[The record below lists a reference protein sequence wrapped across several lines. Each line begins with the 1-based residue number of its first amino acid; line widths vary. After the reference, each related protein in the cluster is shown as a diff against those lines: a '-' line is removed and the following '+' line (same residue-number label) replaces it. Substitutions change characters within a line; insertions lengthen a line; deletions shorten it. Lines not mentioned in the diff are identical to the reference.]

1 MIANIANGSSAKE
14 FVMRDEILL
23 KRLMHYMM
31 NDSVKLQMAAT
42 YCVSN
47 LVWSTEEGAVDRQQ
61 KLRDLGVQ
69 KLLQSL
75 LTTSDVNLFERY
87 GRDFLSEGLTVKVP
101 QELNLGLQESPIWDL
116 FQVKPRMVNGER
128 MPLPLASF
136 ADQNQSVGTLWPIQN
151 SCEIFFGEY
160 FIIISWERIVQFRV
174 FVFEN

>member
-1 MIANIANGSSAKE
+1 MFFLSKIRLNKVLYLRIKFDLSTQALCVIANIANGSSAKE
-14 FVMRDEILL
+14 FVMRDESLL

-75 LTTSDVNLFERY
+75 LTTSAVNLFERY
-87 GRDFLSEGLTVKVP
+87 DVSFPASLS
-101 QELNLGLQESPIWDL
+101 
-116 FQVKPRMVNGER
+116 
-128 MPLPLASF
+128 
-136 ADQNQSVGTLWPIQN
+136 
-151 SCEIFFGEY
+151 
-160 FIIISWERIVQFRV
+160 
-174 FVFEN
+174 

>member
-1 MIANIANGSSAKE
+1 
-14 FVMRDEILL
+14 MRDEILL

-87 GRDFLSEGLTVKVP
+87 GRDFLSESLLVKVL
-101 QELNLGLQESPIWDL
+101 QELI
-116 FQVKPRMVNGER
+116 
-128 MPLPLASF
+128 
-136 ADQNQSVGTLWPIQN
+136 
-151 SCEIFFGEY
+151 
-160 FIIISWERIVQFRV
+160 
-174 FVFEN
+174 

>member
-1 MIANIANGSSAKE
+1 
-14 FVMRDEILL
+14 MRDEILL

-87 GRDFLSEGLTVKVP
+87 GRDFLSEGLLVKVP
-101 QELNLGLQESPIWDL
+101 QELI
-116 FQVKPRMVNGER
+116 
-128 MPLPLASF
+128 
-136 ADQNQSVGTLWPIQN
+136 
-151 SCEIFFGEY
+151 
-160 FIIISWERIVQFRV
+160 
-174 FVFEN
+174 

>member
-1 MIANIANGSSAKE
+1 
-14 FVMRDEILL
+14 MRDEILL

-87 GRDFLSEGLTVKVP
+87 GRNFLSEGLLVKVP
-101 QELNLGLQESPIWDL
+101 QELI
-116 FQVKPRMVNGER
+116 
-128 MPLPLASF
+128 
-136 ADQNQSVGTLWPIQN
+136 
-151 SCEIFFGEY
+151 
-160 FIIISWERIVQFRV
+160 
-174 FVFEN
+174 

>member
-14 FVMRDEILL
+14 FVMRDETLL

-87 GRDFLSEGLTVKVP
+87 GRDFLSEGLLVKVP
-101 QELNLGLQESPIWDL
+101 QELI
-116 FQVKPRMVNGER
+116 
-128 MPLPLASF
+128 
-136 ADQNQSVGTLWPIQN
+136 
-151 SCEIFFGEY
+151 
-160 FIIISWERIVQFRV
+160 
-174 FVFEN
+174 

>member
-1 MIANIANGSSAKE
+1 MHGGMLILDHHLLFRTIGWRLSAWRITIDNSLRASTNHAAPYLVLHLTFLFLCILQALCVIANIANGSSAKD

-47 LVWSTEEGAVDRQQ
+47 LVWSTEDGAVDRQQ

-75 LTTSDVNLFERY
+75 LTTSDVNLFER
-87 GRDFLSEGLTVKVP
+87 
-101 QELNLGLQESPIWDL
+101 
-116 FQVKPRMVNGER
+116 
-128 MPLPLASF
+128 
-136 ADQNQSVGTLWPIQN
+136 
-151 SCEIFFGEY
+151 
-160 FIIISWERIVQFRV
+160 
-174 FVFEN
+174 

>member
-1 MIANIANGSSAKE
+1 
-14 FVMRDEILL
+14 
-23 KRLMHYMM
+23 MM

-87 GRDFLSEGLTVKVP
+87 GRDFLSEGLLVKVP
-101 QELNLGLQESPIWDL
+101 QELI
-116 FQVKPRMVNGER
+116 
-128 MPLPLASF
+128 
-136 ADQNQSVGTLWPIQN
+136 
-151 SCEIFFGEY
+151 
-160 FIIISWERIVQFRV
+160 
-174 FVFEN
+174 

>member
-1 MIANIANGSSAKE
+1 
-14 FVMRDEILL
+14 MRDEILL

-87 GRDFLSEGLTVKVP
+87 GRDFLLEGLLVKVP
-101 QELNLGLQESPIWDL
+101 QELI
-116 FQVKPRMVNGER
+116 
-128 MPLPLASF
+128 
-136 ADQNQSVGTLWPIQN
+136 
-151 SCEIFFGEY
+151 
-160 FIIISWERIVQFRV
+160 
-174 FVFEN
+174 

>member
-1 MIANIANGSSAKE
+1 
-14 FVMRDEILL
+14 MRDEILL

-87 GRDFLSEGLTVKVP
+87 GGDFLSEGLLVKVLK
-101 QELNLGLQESPIWDL
+101 ELI
-116 FQVKPRMVNGER
+116 
-128 MPLPLASF
+128 
-136 ADQNQSVGTLWPIQN
+136 
-151 SCEIFFGEY
+151 
-160 FIIISWERIVQFRV
+160 
-174 FVFEN
+174 

>member
-1 MIANIANGSSAKE
+1 MTFLIEILSRMTEPPVSTRVVAKQQTYAYHVRCTRKSLRKLKSITVSVLLCQRNDSMKHFIWELHFDLMSMQALCVIANIANGSSAKE
-14 FVMRDEILL
+14 FVMRDESLL

-75 LTTSDVNLFERY
+75 LTTSDVNLFER
-87 GRDFLSEGLTVKVP
+87 
-101 QELNLGLQESPIWDL
+101 
-116 FQVKPRMVNGER
+116 
-128 MPLPLASF
+128 
-136 ADQNQSVGTLWPIQN
+136 
-151 SCEIFFGEY
+151 
-160 FIIISWERIVQFRV
+160 
-174 FVFEN
+174 

>member
-1 MIANIANGSSAKE
+1 
-14 FVMRDEILL
+14 
-23 KRLMHYMM
+23 MHYMM

-87 GRDFLSEGLTVKVP
+87 GGDFLSEVLLVKVLK
-101 QELNLGLQESPIWDL
+101 ELI
-116 FQVKPRMVNGER
+116 
-128 MPLPLASF
+128 
-136 ADQNQSVGTLWPIQN
+136 
-151 SCEIFFGEY
+151 
-160 FIIISWERIVQFRV
+160 
-174 FVFEN
+174 

>member
-1 MIANIANGSSAKE
+1 
-14 FVMRDEILL
+14 MRDEILL

-87 GRDFLSEGLTVKVP
+87 GGDFLSEGLLVKVP
-101 QELNLGLQESPIWDL
+101 KELI
-116 FQVKPRMVNGER
+116 
-128 MPLPLASF
+128 
-136 ADQNQSVGTLWPIQN
+136 
-151 SCEIFFGEY
+151 
-160 FIIISWERIVQFRV
+160 
-174 FVFEN
+174 

>member
-1 MIANIANGSSAKE
+1 
-14 FVMRDEILL
+14 MRDEILL

-87 GRDFLSEGLTVKVP
+87 GRDFLSEGLLVKVLK
-101 QELNLGLQESPIWDL
+101 ELI
-116 FQVKPRMVNGER
+116 
-128 MPLPLASF
+128 
-136 ADQNQSVGTLWPIQN
+136 
-151 SCEIFFGEY
+151 
-160 FIIISWERIVQFRV
+160 
-174 FVFEN
+174 

>member
-1 MIANIANGSSAKE
+1 
-14 FVMRDEILL
+14 MRDEVLL

-87 GRDFLSEGLTVKVP
+87 GRDFLSEGLLVKVP
-101 QELNLGLQESPIWDL
+101 QELI
-116 FQVKPRMVNGER
+116 
-128 MPLPLASF
+128 
-136 ADQNQSVGTLWPIQN
+136 
-151 SCEIFFGEY
+151 
-160 FIIISWERIVQFRV
+160 
-174 FVFEN
+174 

>member
-1 MIANIANGSSAKE
+1 
-14 FVMRDEILL
+14 MRDEILL

-87 GRDFLSEGLTVKVP
+87 GRDFLSEGLLVKVL
-101 QELNLGLQESPIWDL
+101 QELI
-116 FQVKPRMVNGER
+116 
-128 MPLPLASF
+128 
-136 ADQNQSVGTLWPIQN
+136 
-151 SCEIFFGEY
+151 
-160 FIIISWERIVQFRV
+160 
-174 FVFEN
+174 

>member
-87 GRDFLSEGLTVKVP
+87 GGNYFLSEGLLVKVLK
-101 QELNLGLQESPIWDL
+101 ELI
-116 FQVKPRMVNGER
+116 
-128 MPLPLASF
+128 
-136 ADQNQSVGTLWPIQN
+136 
-151 SCEIFFGEY
+151 
-160 FIIISWERIVQFRV
+160 
-174 FVFEN
+174 

>member
-14 FVMRDEILL
+14 FVMRDENLL

-47 LVWSTEEGAVDRQQ
+47 LVWSTEDGAVDRQQ

-87 GRDFLSEGLTVKVP
+87 T
-101 QELNLGLQESPIWDL
+101 DL
-116 FQVKPRMVNGER
+116 F
-128 MPLPLASF
+128 LA
-136 ADQNQSVGTLWPIQN
+136 
-151 SCEIFFGEY
+151 
-160 FIIISWERIVQFRV
+160 
-174 FVFEN
+174 